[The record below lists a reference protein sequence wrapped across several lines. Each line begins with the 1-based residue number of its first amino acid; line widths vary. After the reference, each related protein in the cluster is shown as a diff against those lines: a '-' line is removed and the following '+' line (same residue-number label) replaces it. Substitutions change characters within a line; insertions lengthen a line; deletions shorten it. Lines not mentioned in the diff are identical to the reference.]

1 MSRDLAAQLAADRAA
16 SPCHQDGLAFQMLED
31 FLHIH
36 LDGFPAQQVLHRH
49 RLHPAKG
56 NLAVCQLVDA
66 RQRLQ
71 LTARLLADVQ
81 QIPSGLGRSGGNGQQ
96 DLLHPIFLHCLED
109 IVPSSHHRNPFQ
121 QLAPFLRIIVN
132 EAHRPG
138 VGMAG
143 IQQLPQH
150 DLSCV
155 SRSDDHGVP
164 GLAAILLSPAPLQG
178 DVPIA
183 KAHSCHQNHL
193 DDRAEHIVGG
203 RHPPLQSRDPNHM
216 KGSGQHRSRQN
227 PIQFIEAGE
236 LPNTSIKMQT
246 GKYKQCKQSIHRR
259 KVNKGVQVF
268 PGNLGEPQVEAQPQP
283 HKVGEVHRDYVI
295 NHQVKRHNLLVH
307 PSPPEFS
314 AVFTCTGLFLTLIS
328 LTHTPS
334 SSLNSLLL
342 LPMTGVPSSPAAS
355 APCPHFPSTPRSR
368 SLPDSGAYPH
378 PAPGPRSG
386 NTPEAAEG

>member
-1 MSRDLAAQLAADRAA
+1 M
-16 SPCHQDGLAFQMLED
+16 
-31 FLHIH
+31 
-36 LDGFPAQQVLHRH
+36 
-49 RLHPAKG
+49 
-56 NLAVCQLVDA
+56 
-66 RQRLQ
+66 
-71 LTARLLADVQ
+71 
-81 QIPSGLGRSGGNGQQ
+81 
-96 DLLHPIFLHCLED
+96 LHPIFLHCLED
-109 IVPSSHHRNPFQ
+109 IVPSSHHRNSFQ
-121 QLAPFLRIIVN
+121 QLAPFLRIIIN

-155 SRSDDHGVP
+155 SRTDDHSIP

-178 DVPIA
+178 DVA
-183 KAHSCHQNHL
+183 VAEAHSGHQHHL
-193 DDRAEHIVGG
+193 DDRAEDIVGG
-203 RHPPLQSRDPNHM
+203 RHPPLQGRNPDYMEN
-216 KGSGQHRSRQN
+216 GRQHRSRQN
-227 PIQFIEAGE
+227 PVQFIEAGE

-283 HKVGEVHRDYVI
+283 HKVGEVYRDYVI
-295 NHQVKRHNLLVH
+295 NHQVKCHNLLVH

-314 AVFTCTGLFLTLIS
+314 AVSTCTGLFLTLIS

-334 SSLNSLLL
+334 SSLNSPWL
-342 LPMTGVPSSPAAS
+342 LPMTGARPPQVPLSP
-355 APCPHFPSTPRSR
+355 CLHFPSTPRSR
-368 SLPDSGAYPH
+368 SLPDSLAYPH
-378 PAPGPRSG
+378 PAPGQHSG